1 MVRRPSAWVVAILLG
16 IFGGLRGPSPARGDD
31 GPARDPDGPL
41 LLQYFEVGA
50 LTRGT
55 TRFLGEKGPEPA
67 RTDMVNDEEAPLF
80 GGEGEE
86 TLKPYGTVEE
96 LIDVIRAST
105 SPRAWESTE
114 GFSIAPLGTRRLM
127 VRATKPMIDSVG
139 AFLLELEREATR
151 TVTLDVVAL
160 RGDAMA
166 AGPED
171 LAGAIA
177 RGALVPLTGAR
188 TVAVPGQQVAGRR
201 GGHFTYMQDYD
212 VEVASDSKG
221 PDPVVGVVH
230 DGLSY
235 VATVLDASPTK
246 VRVTIRGW
254 WAGTSPIRSSRTA
267 DGESLETFDTEGRT
281 LSATLDLVPGAWML
295 VPSSGGVS
303 FAVRAA
309 SRTCDVAP
317 LTVGPLSSRDA
328 STPQGA
334 LARHRWPISDLVE
347 RTADT
352 RGTEIRLPPSNF
364 TPPEPP
370 ELPEPF
376 PAFPAETLTET
387 LRLLL
392 GPDVAS
398 REGVSLDVR
407 NGHLWAN
414 LDSASAQQVEAALA
428 ELRARFLK
436 TTRLKATVLSLPVA
450 AFPEYFAGLDDGAA
464 LLADGGEGLLRRP
477 GATVLDRTGLRVR
490 SSHRTASVGG
500 SRHAY
505 VADFDVEIAEKS
517 FIGNP
522 ILHTWLEGTSFD
534 VVAEPT
540 ADGAGVWC
548 ELRFDR
554 SVSRG
559 TRSVSTRFG
568 ALELPSVGLERIR
581 GSFALPLGATR
592 IVGASIEDGR
602 VTLVLVSANG
612 E

>member
-1 MVRRPSAWVVAILLG
+1 MGRRPSAWVAILLG

-31 GPARDPDGPL
+31 GPARHPDGPL

-67 RTDMVNDEEAPLF
+67 RTDMVNDEEVPLF

-105 SPRAWESTE
+105 SPRAWESME
-114 GFSIAPLGTRRLM
+114 GFSIAPLGPRRLM

-281 LSATLDLVPGAWML
+281 PRRPSTSCPARGCWSREWRRLLRRARRLADLRRGAPDRRTALVARRRHAAGSASRGIAG
-295 VPSSGGVS
+295 PSPILSGGPPTRVD
-303 FAVRAA
+303 RDPA
-309 SRTCDVAP
+309 S
-317 LTVGPLSSRDA
+317 
-328 STPQGA
+328 
-334 LARHRWPISDLVE
+334 
-347 RTADT
+347 
-352 RGTEIRLPPSNF
+352 PSNF
-364 TPPEPP
+364 TPPEPLSSP
-370 ELPEPF
+370 SPSP
-376 PAFPAETLTET
+376 
-387 LRLLL
+387 R
-392 GPDVAS
+392 S
-398 REGVSLDVR
+398 R
-407 NGHLWAN
+407 
-414 LDSASAQQVEAALA
+414 
-428 ELRARFLK
+428 
-436 TTRLKATVLSLPVA
+436 
-450 AFPEYFAGLDDGAA
+450 
-464 LLADGGEGLLRRP
+464 RRP
-477 GATVLDRTGLRVR
+477 SPRR
-490 SSHRTASVGG
+490 
-500 SRHAY
+500 
-505 VADFDVEIAEKS
+505 
-517 FIGNP
+517 
-522 ILHTWLEGTSFD
+522 
-534 VVAEPT
+534 
-540 ADGAGVWC
+540 
-548 ELRFDR
+548 
-554 SVSRG
+554 
-559 TRSVSTRFG
+559 
-568 ALELPSVGLERIR
+568 
-581 GSFALPLGATR
+581 
-592 IVGASIEDGR
+592 
-602 VTLVLVSANG
+602 
-612 E
+612 